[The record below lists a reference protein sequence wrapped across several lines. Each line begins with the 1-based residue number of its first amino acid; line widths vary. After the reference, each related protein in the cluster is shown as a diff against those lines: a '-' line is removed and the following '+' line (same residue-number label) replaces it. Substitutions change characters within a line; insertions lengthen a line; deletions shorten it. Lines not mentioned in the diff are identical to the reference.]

1 MVKKEKDKNEK
12 RDGRHIKQ
20 RAERDMEGAPQQ
32 KNMLS
37 DSILGN

>member
-1 MVKKEKDKNEK
+1 MKKGMDIL
-12 RDGRHIKQ
+12 RHIKQ